1 MSERRKFSDRLLNM
15 LRSNW
20 TLFLLIS
27 QILGVIGAVLIG
39 GTLDDGLSGYVFGYV
54 IGTLLGLG
62 FTVSLS

>member
-1 MSERRKFSDRLLNM
+1 M
-15 LRSNW
+15 LKSNW